1 MKVSIKNLAVDMEIK
16 NTGIELAVHDNDG
29 KFMGDLVVTKTK
41 LIWCHGKT
49 ARKNGKSLTWA
60 KFTDYMESLK

>member
-16 NTGIELAVHDNDG
+16 NTGIELAVHDTG
-29 KFMGDLVVTKTK
+29 GAFLGDLVVTKTK

-49 ARKNGKSLTWA
+49 ARKNGSSISWS
-60 KFTDYMESLK
+60 KFIDHMESLE